1 MSPIWYG
8 VLFAILA
15 IFLAGVLSLSLG
27 EGEGEGEGVGECEC
41 KGKAKGFI
49 QTYSAADGNVVVR
62 GLRIAASNLPLL
74 LTARMNQ
81 HFLILTKKQSRG
93 VTKKSF
99 HLYIQ
104 SSGKHCLYI
113 YGGRVE
119 VWVAFSVC
127 TYHWNGLQFWVRKA

>member
-15 IFLAGVLSLSLG
+15 IFLAGVLSLSLSTPKVEG
-27 EGEGEGEGVGECEC
+27 EGEGEGECE
-41 KGKAKGFI
+41 GQAKGFI

-62 GLRIAASNLPLL
+62 GLRIAAGNLPLL

-93 VTKKSF
+93 VTT
-99 HLYIQ
+99 HARPG
-104 SSGKHCLYI
+104 SG
-113 YGGRVE
+113 
-119 VWVAFSVC
+119 C
-127 TYHWNGLQFWVRKA
+127 TYFLWNKVSFLNPL